1 MQRPILGSLIVL
13 SMVVLPAVPT
23 MAKGDRAQLI
33 VVVEGPDDRQLLS
46 GARVR
51 LLPRKPPTATEV
63 LAEATTD
70 DIGNAYFTTKKG
82 AGLPLAV
89 IRKTAGVRIVVSLAG
104 YKDETKEVGVDF
116 LLASTEDA
124 EVKYFR
130 LAKLPPTTRS
140 LVLRQTVADLDKL
153 SATRGWRV
161 SPTGISNEAKD
172 TDAAFTFVLL
182 QGPPAEIRSGQELV
196 VSVEGK
202 VERPRFDYGVRVCW
216 ELEPGSKRDCERAV
230 KSGELTIGLNE
241 ETKKVTPS
249 GKADFRVQ
257 VPADLTAGR
266 AALIL
271 RIGWAFGIEPHYDEW
286 VRFEY
291 GPK

>member
-1 MQRPILGSLIVL
+1 MRRRILGSLIVL

-23 MAKGDRAQLI
+23 MAKGDQVQLI
-33 VVVEGPDDRQLLS
+33 VFVKGPDGQPLS
-46 GARVR
+46 GVRVR

-70 DIGNAYFTTKKG
+70 DNGNGKFTTAKG

-89 IRKTAGVRIVVSLAG
+89 IKKTGGVRIVVSLAG
-104 YKDETKEVGVDF
+104 YKDETKAVSDDELSYSIEEPDVHYVS
-116 LLASTEDA
+116 LQ
-124 EVKYFR
+124 
-130 LAKLPPTTRS
+130 KLPPPARS
-140 LVLRQTVADLDKL
+140 LVLSQTVADFGKL
-153 SATRGWRV
+153 SARGRHRV
-161 SPTGISNEAKD
+161 SPTGFSMEAKD
-172 TDAAFTFVLL
+172 TGEAYTFVLL

-202 VERPRFDYGVRVCW
+202 VERPSFDYGVRVCW
-216 ELEPGSKRDCERAV
+216 ELQPGPTIDCERAV
-230 KSGELTIGLNE
+230 KSGGLTIGLNS
-241 ETKKVTPS
+241 ETNKVTPS

-257 VPADLTAGR
+257 VPADLTGGR

-271 RIGWAFGIEPHYDEW
+271 SVGWALGIEPHYDEW

>member
-1 MQRPILGSLIVL
+1 MRRLILGSLIVL

-23 MAKGDRAQLI
+23 MAKGDHAQI
-33 VVVEGPDDRQLLS
+33 DVFVADGRTPLS

-51 LLPRKPPTATEV
+51 LLPRKPPTATKV

-70 DIGNAYFTTKKG
+70 DKGHAEFTTAKG

-89 IRKTAGVRIVVSLAG
+89 IKKTAGVRIVVSLAG
-104 YKDETKEVGVDF
+104 YEDMTKEVYDDELSVFTEQPTMQDF
-116 LLASTEDA
+116 FLR
-124 EVKYFR
+124 K
-130 LAKLPPTTRS
+130 PPPPALS
-140 LVLRQTVADLDKL
+140 LVLRQTVADLYKL
-153 SATRGWRV
+153 SAKGLWRV
-161 SPTGISNEAKD
+161 SPTGFSTREDKD
-172 TDAAFTFVLL
+172 TGEALTFVLL

-196 VSVEGK
+196 ISVEGK
-202 VERPRFDYGVRVCW
+202 VERPRFDYWVRVCW
-216 ELEPGSKRDCERAV
+216 ELQPDQTDDCPLAV
-230 KSGELTIGLNE
+230 KSGRLTIGLNS
-241 ETKKVTPS
+241 ETNKVTPS

-257 VPADLTAGR
+257 VPADLTGGR

-271 RIGWAFGIEPHYDEW
+271 EIGYGLDEPRHDEW